1 MEVREAAL
9 IGVAFLQNGGF
20 TMNKEDLD
28 FLREMITVLHGGVA
42 RLEFGDT
49 NDGLS
54 AIHEGLDGLD
64 ELLEDL
70 EEYDG

>member
-1 MEVREAAL
+1 
-9 IGVAFLQNGGF
+9 
-20 TMNKEDLD
+20 MNKEDLD
-28 FLREMITVLHGGVA
+28 YLREMITVLHGGVA
-42 RLEFGDT
+42 RLEFGDV

-54 AIHEGLDGLD
+54 AIHEGLDGLE